1 MDWQQTELIF
11 KQLEV
16 YACSSHP
23 RSLCPAS
30 LSDAFGATELH
41 GCWFSNDSD
50 IYWGVGWSWH
60 SGKRPRLA
68 NRRCPLL
75 KDALYRPSNILA
87 VWKQAYAHHLKDE
100 LYKVQFS

>member
-30 LSDAFGATELH
+30 LSDAFGATEQATVVDSVTTATSTGGLDGH
-41 GCWFSNDSD
+41 GTQ
-50 IYWGVGWSWH
+50 
-60 SGKRPRLA
+60 A
-68 NRRCPLL
+68 NAQ
-75 KDALYRPSNILA
+75 D
-87 VWKQAYAHHLKDE
+87 
-100 LYKVQFS
+100 